1 MKELS
6 LQELKEIELETLKMF
21 RDFCNENGISYF
33 LSNGTLLGA
42 VKYKGFIPWD
52 DDIDV
57 FVPRDDY
64 DRMLTLFKD
73 NDRYKLFAF
82 EKNEK
87 YPYPFAKLCD
97 MRTYKEQTIYKN
109 RDVKL
114 GVEMDI
120 FPLDAWNND
129 YEQAKLE
136 GKKINNYIKLLK
148 LTKLEEPLTKN
159 PLKHVV
165 WAAIIAFLKLLGSKY
180 FVKQIMRITSNR
192 PNSEYRYLGCKSWC
206 LYGEREIVPANVF
219 EDSVEVEFEGEI
231 FNAPVGFDTYLRM
244 LYGDYENDPPIDK
257 QKTHHAFV
265 AYWL

>member
-64 DRMLTLFKD
+64 DRMLALFKD

-136 GKKINNYIKLLK
+136 VKKINNYIKLLK

-159 PLKHVV
+159 PLKRVV
-165 WAAIIAFLKLLGSKY
+165 WAVIIAFLKLLGSKC
-180 FVKQIMRITSNR
+180 FVKKILRITRNR
-192 PNSEYRYLGCKSWC
+192 PDSEHCYLGCKSWC
-206 LYGEREIVPANVF
+206 IYGEREIVPANVF
-219 EDSVEVEFEGEI
+219 EDSVEVEFEGEK

>member
-6 LQELKEIELETLKMF
+6 LQELKKIELETLKMF

-109 RDVKL
+109 KDVKL

-129 YEQAKLE
+129 YEEAKLE
-136 GKKINNYIKLLK
+136 GKKIRSYIKLLK
-148 LTKLEEPLTKN
+148 LTKLEAPLTKN
-159 PLKHVV
+159 PIKYVV
-165 WAAIIAFLKLLGSKY
+165 WSAIIVLLKFLGSKY
-180 FVKQIMRITSNR
+180 FIKQIIRITRNR
-192 PNSEYRYLGCKSWC
+192 PDSEHHYLGCKSWC
-206 LYGEREIVPANVF
+206 IYGEREIVPANVF

-244 LYGDYENDPPIDK
+244 LYGDYEKDPPIDK